1 MLREKVPK
9 RSRTGQFA
17 KTNST
22 YKKYLMKDFKH
33 KCAYCGDLDS
43 ISGGSRFYHVEHF
56 APKEKFPEREFIYDN
71 LLYACPYCNGSK
83 SDKWVSDDAE
93 INVIGDEGFV
103 DPCKKEYDLHL
114 DRDSDGKIFA
124 KTELGKYMIKELNL
138 FLKRHEIIYNLE
150 VLQRRTESLKESIEA
165 DKKNGID
172 ISLKERILSELY
184 EKFYNYYNLYLINQ
198 NN

>member
-1 MLREKVPK
+1 MLREEVPK

-17 KTNST
+17 KTNRT
-22 YKKYLMKDFKH
+22 YKKYLMVDFKH

-43 ISGGSRFYHVEHF
+43 ISCGSRFYDVEHF

-83 SDKWVSDDAE
+83 SDKWVSNDAD

-103 DPCKKEYDLHL
+103 DPCAKEYDLQL

-138 FLKRHEIIYNLE
+138 YLKRHEIIYNLE
-150 VLQRRTESLKESIEA
+150 VLRNRTEDLKKSIEV
-165 DKKNGID
+165 DKKDGKD
-172 ISLKERILSELY
+172 ITLKVKILSELY
-184 EKFYNYYNLYLINQ
+184 EKFYNYYHLFQSNQ